1 MPEKES
7 DRDIWE
13 RGKETDKHK
22 LAERMIQTG
31 SERLRQTKTDGGRE
45 RERQTGR
52 EYMKQTE
59 TDGREKRV
67 RNIKIEKRE

>member
-1 MPEKES
+1 M
-7 DRDIWE
+7 
-13 RGKETDKHK
+13 
-22 LAERMIQTG
+22 
-31 SERLRQTKTDGGRE
+31 RQTKTDGGRE